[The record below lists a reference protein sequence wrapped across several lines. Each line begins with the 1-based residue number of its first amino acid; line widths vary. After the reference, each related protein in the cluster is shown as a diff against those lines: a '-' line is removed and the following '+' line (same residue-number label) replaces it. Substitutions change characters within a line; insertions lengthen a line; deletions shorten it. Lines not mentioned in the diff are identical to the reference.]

1 MAQKKGRSADPR
13 PLACVSVA
21 QNQSKAPVL
30 HDTIFM
36 GFLLL
41 LENLSPVW

>member
-1 MAQKKGRSADPR
+1 MAQKEERSADVR

-30 HDTIFM
+30 HDSILIALS
-36 GFLLL
+36 FLF
-41 LENLSPVW
+41 EKLSPVG